1 MADENLSVGDAY
13 AYQVLNKW
21 LALIDVSE
29 RFRGALL
36 SFDEKEQQLPADAV
50 EVLNEYVARITRLWE
65 ELAPVIKDRKDLGDL
80 PARFGRFSIYY
91 YNPRRLTEKDN
102 VEDLFK
108 MEEVIREALHKTKIT
123 QYEKV

>member
-1 MADENLSVGDAY
+1 MADENLSVGEAY

-36 SFDEKEQQLPADAV
+36 SFDEKEQQLPADATDI
-50 EVLNEYVARITRLWE
+50 LNEYVARITRLWE
-65 ELAPVIKDRKDLGDL
+65 ELAPVIKDRKDLGSL
-80 PARFGRFSIYY
+80 PERFSRFSIYY